1 MKNRTKIITNE
12 IVENGDTQ
20 RLIFRVLLG
29 SIFALSIV
37 YIYFIGSI
45 TFNVLARKT
54 LETSVRTLG
63 GHVSELELTYLD
75 STNKIDKNYALSLGF
90 VETHQNLF
98 ATREFDRVAI
108 R

>member
-1 MKNRTKIITNE
+1 MKNRTKTITNE
-12 IVENGDTQ
+12 IAENGDTQ
-20 RLIFRVLLG
+20 RLIFRVLMG
-29 SIFALSIV
+29 SILVFSIV
-37 YIYFIGSI
+37 YIYLVGSI

-54 LETSVRTLG
+54 LETSARTLG
-63 GHVSELELTYLD
+63 SRVSQLELTYLD